1 MIENIKTGSAAETPW
16 VFETAALTD
25 LTKSAK
31 QPKPR
36 KQTSE
41 AENAKVSV
49 LKSAA
54 DRVMDLLFPSALY
67 CICCGNLIDETRT
80 YHLCDHC
87 LSHIR
92 WDGSDVRSIR
102 GLKTLSCTRYG
113 LYERSLVF
121 ALKYNGRKYI
131 ARELAE
137 MMRDRLILAEA
148 EFDVI
153 VPVPMFSEKERSLV
167 FALKYNGRKYIARE
181 LAEMMRD
188 RLILA
193 EAEFDVIV
201 PVPMFSEKERSRG
214 FNHAAL
220 MGKYLGTLTGKPCFA
235 HGLLRTSDTLPMRGL
250 GPSERRSNVKDKFAC
265 NEKYVT
271 MLKGKRVLLLDH
283 GLLRTSDTLPM
294 RGLGPSER
302 RSNVKD
308 KFACNEKYVTM
319 LKGKRVLLLDDF
331 YTTGSTAGE
340 CFRALKTAE
349 PKDVLFLAFAARY

>member
-1 MIENIKTGSAAETPW
+1 MTENIKTGSGAETPR
-16 VFETAALTD
+16 VLENAALTD
-25 LTKSAK
+25 LSESAK
-31 QPKPR
+31 RPEAR
-36 KQTSE
+36 KQMEEPET
-41 AENAKVSV
+41 AKAPV
-49 LKSAA
+49 LKAAA

-87 LSHIR
+87 ISHIR
-92 WDGSDVRSIR
+92 WDGSDVRRIH

-137 MMRDRLILAEA
+137 MMRDRL
-148 EFDVI
+148 
-153 VPVPMFSEKERSLV
+153 R
-167 FALKYNGRKYIARE
+167 
-181 LAEMMRD
+181 
-188 RLILA
+188 LA

-220 MGKYLGTLTGKPCFA
+220 MGRYLGALTGKPCFA
-235 HGLLRTSDTLPMRGL
+235 HGLLRISDTLPMRGL

-271 MLKGKRVLLLDH
+271 MLKGKRI
-283 GLLRTSDTLPM
+283 
-294 RGLGPSER
+294 
-302 RSNVKD
+302 
-308 KFACNEKYVTM
+308 
-319 LKGKRVLLLDDF
+319 LLLDDF

-349 PKDVLFLAFAARY
+349 PGDVLFIAFAARY

>member
-1 MIENIKTGSAAETPW
+1 MIENLKTGRAAEKTGGMTEVTGSAAETPCI
-16 VFETAALTD
+16 FENPALTG
-25 LTKSAK
+25 LSKSAK
-31 QPKPR
+31 QPKLR
-36 KQTSE
+36 KQTEEAVDLPKQRKDSE
-41 AENAKVSV
+41 DQQKQTAESEGAKVSV

-153 VPVPMFSEKERSLV
+153 VPVPMFSEKER
-167 FALKYNGRKYIARE
+167 R
-181 LAEMMRD
+181 
-188 RLILA
+188 
-193 EAEFDVIV
+193 
-201 PVPMFSEKERSRG
+201 RG

-220 MGKYLGTLTGKPCFA
+220 MGGYLGTLTGKPCFA
-235 HGLLRTSDTLPMRGL
+235 
-250 GPSERRSNVKDKFAC
+250 
-265 NEKYVT
+265 
-271 MLKGKRVLLLDH
+271 H